1 MNKCCIK
8 SPDGWMI
15 VINSVKLHMFYFYFR
30 AILQSPRVSAHD
42 VNPPDPVF
50 VITMMERI
58 KGGGGIEMPPT
69 QSSRHLTSLQLVI
82 RLSFTF

>member
-1 MNKCCIK
+1 
-8 SPDGWMI
+8 MI

-50 VITMMERI
+50 VITMM
-58 KGGGGIEMPPT
+58 GGYY
-69 QSSRHLTSLQLVI
+69 SQLYILVTDI
-82 RLSFTF
+82 

>member
-15 VINSVKLHMFYFYFR
+15 LINSVKLHMFYFYFR

-50 VITMMERI
+50 VITMM
-58 KGGGGIEMPPT
+58 GGYY
-69 QSSRHLTSLQLVI
+69 SQLYILVADI
-82 RLSFTF
+82 

>member
-1 MNKCCIK
+1 
-8 SPDGWMI
+8 MI

-50 VITMMERI
+50 VITTV
-58 KGGGGIEMPPT
+58 KGSLLG
-69 QSSRHLTSLQLVI
+69 SALHFSYRHLAECINLYDGN
-82 RLSFTF
+82 

>member
-1 MNKCCIK
+1 
-8 SPDGWMI
+8 MI
-15 VINSVKLHMFYFYFR
+15 VINSVKLHMFYFNFR
-30 AILQSPRVSAHD
+30 AILKSPRVSAHD
-42 VNPPDPVF
+42 VNPPDPVS

-58 KGGGGIEMPPT
+58 KGGGIEMPPT